1 MIDMSLSLIE
11 CAEQNEEE
19 KDHILQKYNH
29 SEKQRHSLVHKDIS
43 TQSMSLQK
51 RLAQR
56 KFKKSINK
64 FQGTGSK
71 SGKFE
76 QQSSDLR
83 EVESGVQIPFEMAQE
98 SAGNEEFSKTEEIG
112 EVPGLDELDI
122 QVRISPTKLK

>member
-1 MIDMSLSLIE
+1 MKANQRKNRPAREKMLDMSLSLIE
-11 CAEQNEEE
+11 CADQNEEE
-19 KDHILQKYNH
+19 KDQILQKYNH
-29 SEKQRHSLVHKDIS
+29 SERQRHSLVHKDIS

-83 EVESGVQIPFEMAQE
+83 DSECGGGI
-98 SAGNEEFSKTEEIG
+98 
-112 EVPGLDELDI
+112 
-122 QVRISPTKLK
+122 